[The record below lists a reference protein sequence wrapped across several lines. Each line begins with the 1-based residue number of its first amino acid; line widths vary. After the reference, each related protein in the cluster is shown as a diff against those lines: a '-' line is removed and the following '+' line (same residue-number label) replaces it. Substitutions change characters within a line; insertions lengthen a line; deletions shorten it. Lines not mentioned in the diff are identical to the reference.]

1 MKIILNTVFV
11 LLLFSCGD
19 KQTTNLE
26 TKGKSTVAQSDKATI
41 LPQKTPSSDST
52 TSLETPAPIPV
63 KVPQKIEDKPIACF
77 PPKIVECKDKGGDME
92 NGFVTECTYRNQ
104 NLDEAYNAF
113 RERNKANDEGKYLE
127 KKMPTGKHI
136 AGFSDYPISVTYS
149 YPKQN
154 ILEIEILFPGG
165 VTTIIFK
172 TEKDDVIVTTNNSP
186 D

>member
-26 TKGKSTVAQSDKATI
+26 TKGKSTVAQSDTATI

-52 TSLETPAPIPV
+52 TALETPAPIPV
-63 KVPQKIEDKPIACF
+63 KVPQKIENKPISCF

-92 NGFVTECTYRNQ
+92 NGFITECLYKNYY
-104 NLDEAYNAF
+104 LEEAYKAF
-113 RERNKANDEGKYLE
+113 RERHKADDEGKYLE
-127 KKMPTGKHI
+127 NKMPVSKHI
-136 AGFSDYPISVTYS
+136 TRFKDYPISATYT
-149 YPKQN
+149 YPQQN
-154 ILEIEILFPGG
+154 TLKVEILFPGG
-165 VTTIIFK
+165 VTTMIFK
-172 TEKDDVIVTTNNSP
+172 TEENDVIVTTNNSP

>member
-19 KQTTNLE
+19 KQSTNLE
-26 TKGKSTVAQSDKATI
+26 AKGKSTVTQSDTAKI
-41 LPQKTPSSDST
+41 LTQKKPSSDST
-52 TSLETPAPIPV
+52 TEMETPAPIPE
-63 KVPQKIEDKPIACF
+63 KVPQKIEPKPISCF

-92 NGFVTECTYRNQ
+92 NGFVTECTYRKQ

-113 RERNKANDEGKYLE
+113 REQNKANDEGKYLE
-127 KKMPTGKHI
+127 TKLPSSKHM
-136 AGFSDYPISVTYS
+136 ASFKEYPISVTYN

-154 ILEIEILFPGG
+154 ILEVEILFPGG
-165 VTTIIFK
+165 VTSINFK
-172 TEKDDVIVTTNNSP
+172 TEKDDVIVTTTNSP

>member
-1 MKIILNTVFV
+1 MKMILNTVFV

-19 KQTTNLE
+19 KQTKNLE
-26 TKGKSTVAQSDKATI
+26 AKGKSTVTQSDTATI
-41 LPQKTPSSDST
+41 LPQKTPSSDSIIAM
-52 TSLETPAPIPV
+52 ETPATIPV
-63 KVPQKIEDKPIACF
+63 KVPQKIEPKPISCF

-127 KKMPTGKHI
+127 NKLPTSKHI
-136 AGFSDYPISVTYS
+136 ANFKEYPISVTYT

-154 ILEIEILFPGG
+154 ILEVDILFPGG
-165 VTTIIFK
+165 VTYINFK
-172 TEKDDVIVTTNNSP
+172 QEKNDVKVSINHSP